1 MYPDVQFTPSV
12 QRNGVKRKEKEKRKQ
27 SHQEKQKNHTHVKKV
42 EHSSVFPFGIY
53 WWALKNPKNQNFEKM
68 KKNCWRYHHFTHV
81 YQKPQSYEVQFLRYG
96 VRQFFLVIFGHFL
109 PLFSPL
115 PNNPENQNFE
125 KMKKASGDV
134 IILNLCNKKHNH
146 MMYAYSDMECDRQ
159 LSF

>member
-1 MYPDVQFTPSV
+1 MMYY
-12 QRNGVKRKEKEKRKQ
+12 
-27 SHQEKQKNHTHVKKV
+27 KNHTHGA
-42 EHSSVFPFGIY
+42 HLRISF
-53 WWALKNPKNQNFEKM
+53 WHLLMNFEKPKKSEFWKNEKK

-134 IILNLCNKKHNH
+134 IILNLCNKKHNQ
-146 MMYAYSDMECDRQ
+146 MMYAYSDMECERYKF